1 MSDRT
6 RVLVTGVG
14 GRSVGHQI
22 LHALLSTGQAYEI
35 TVVDADPFSFGLY
48 QVEKRF
54 IVPLSSAP
62 GYMNAI
68 VGLVRSGRIQVV
80 IPGTEA
86 ELTVL
91 AENREQIEAE
101 ASVVLINPTT
111 VVQLCANKRRLA
123 EWLTAHGVG
132 TPRTVTAA
140 EWPRLVEDVG
150 FPLVGKPAMNT
161 GGSRNVGLLFDEAE
175 VLGYLEETAGA
186 EILFQ
191 EYVDAPEDEYTVGVC
206 IDREG
211 EIIDSIVLKR
221 KLVGLSLGSRRVVD
235 GRSYTLS
242 TGYSQGFVI
251 DHPQIRAVCERL
263 ALALGM
269 RGPANIQCR
278 LVGDAVKVFE
288 VHPRFSGTTSI
299 RADVGFNE
307 PDLLIRSFLFGEHF
321 GRVNYRTNVAAIR
334 AFQSCI
340 VPMSELAAV
349 AKVR

>member
-1 MSDRT
+1 MRKRA

-22 LHALLSTGQAYEI
+22 LHALLLADQAYDI
-35 TVVDADPFSFGLY
+35 TAVDADPFSFGLY

-54 IVPLSSAP
+54 VVPLASAP
-62 GYMNAI
+62 GYVNSI
-68 VGLVRSGRIQVV
+68 VGLVRSGQIRVV

-86 ELTVL
+86 ELAVL

-101 ASVVLINPTT
+101 GAVLLVNPTP
-111 VVQLCANKRRLA
+111 VVQICANKRRLA
-123 EWLTAHGVG
+123 EWLVANGFG
-132 TPRTVTAA
+132 TPRTVTAQ
-140 EWPRLVEDVG
+140 EWSRLADEAG

-161 GGSRNVGLLFDEAE
+161 GGSRNVALLRDKAE
-175 VLGYLEETAGA
+175 VMSYLEETAGA

-191 EYVDAPEDEYTVGVC
+191 EYVDATEDEYTVGVC
-206 IDREG
+206 VDRDG
-211 EIIDSIVLKR
+211 QIIDSIVLKR
-221 KLVGLSLGSRRVVD
+221 KLVGFSLGSQRMLN
-235 GRSYTLS
+235 GRKYTLS

-251 DHPQIRAVCERL
+251 DHPQVRAISERL
-263 ALALGM
+263 ALTLGM

-278 LVGDAVKVFE
+278 VVGGEVKVFE

-307 PDLLIRSFLFGEHF
+307 PDLLIRNFAFGERF
-321 GRVNYRTNVAAIR
+321 GRVHYRTDVAAIR

-340 VPMSELAAV
+340 VPMTELAAV
-349 AKVR
+349 AVV